1 MIDIERDQTK
11 AETFAPFAR
20 HPMLVWQ
27 EFAKASITIA
37 SSLIRATSAPFL
49 FNYSLAATKSIRY
62 YII

>member
-37 SSLIRATSAPFL
+37 SSLIRATSAPFP
-49 FNYSLAATKSIRY
+49 FN
-62 YII
+62 